1 MNSYRCNRD
10 LSLLAGYMHRIYSP
24 RCTDFSN
31 VSVGRKRLRYLLV
44 WHVRLRLSCIRF
56 ACSRFKPRC
65 LTGIDYPIHP
75 FKGRFLRLVLLIF
88 SLFGDKFFLPSENLV
103 SEIDSPRRRR
113 ESIIFLQIGS
123 HRIIEYIYIY
133 TLFSLF
139 MKSIT
144 GILGIVSLK
153 DHREKF
159 ILALPRNL

>member
-88 SLFGDKFFLPSENLV
+88 SLFGDKFFLPSEKFCFRNRL
-103 SEIDSPRRRR
+103 SKEEERINY
-113 ESIIFLQIGS
+113 IFTSRLAS
-123 HRIIEYIYIY
+123 RIIEYIYIY
-133 TLFSLF
+133 TLFPF
-139 MKSIT
+139 Y
-144 GILGIVSLK
+144 
-153 DHREKF
+153 EKYYRDF
-159 ILALPRNL
+159 RNRFFKGSPGEIYTRVTS